1 MISAS
6 QFEKSR
12 KTLSFRLFLYLLSVR
27 HVPNCAVSVYVNRAP
42 DGVRRGVFL
51 GHREPFPGIGA
62 RVGDTPQK
70 EAGDTPQKEAPE
82 LGDRNPETYRRR

>member
-1 MISAS
+1 MSAS
-6 QFEKSR
+6 QFEMSR
-12 KTLSFRLFLYLLSVR
+12 KTLCFRLFSYLLSVR

-51 GHREPFPGIGA
+51 GYREPFSGIGA

-70 EAGDTPQKEAPE
+70 EAPGYGVSLKKPLFIGVPGS
-82 LGDRNPETYRRR
+82 L